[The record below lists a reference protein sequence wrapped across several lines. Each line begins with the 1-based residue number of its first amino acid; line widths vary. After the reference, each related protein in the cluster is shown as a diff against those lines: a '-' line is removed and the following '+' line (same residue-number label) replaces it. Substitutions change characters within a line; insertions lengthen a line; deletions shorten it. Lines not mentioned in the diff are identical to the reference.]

1 MLNADACCRRF
12 QSRINTSIL
21 HLRKIAMLR
30 NKLFAIAFASAIT
43 LPAVGL
49 AADPPAAPASPH
61 TFTANVGFVSDYSFR
76 GISQTMGDPAVQG
89 GFDYSHT
96 PTGLY
101 LGIWGSNVSG
111 TIFTDGSL
119 ESDWYGGWAKT
130 WGDWGVN
137 VGGLYYYYPGA
148 KLANGDKYDTFEGY
162 GSVSWKWISAKI
174 SYAFTDYFGCNQ
186 SSCPASFSG
195 GSDGSTYIELN
206 ATYPVNEVF
215 SITGH
220 VGHQKIEGSSVDL
233 DYTDYKIGVNYLYN
247 GFNFGLAY
255 KDTDADSTL
264 YTFTKAS
271 GKQVDLGEGKVIVSV
286 SKTF

>member
-1 MLNADACCRRF
+1 
-12 QSRINTSIL
+12 
-21 HLRKIAMLR
+21 MLR

-43 LPAVGL
+43 VPGVGL

-61 TFTANVGFVSDYSFR
+61 TFTSNVGFVSDYSFR
-76 GISQTMGDPAVQG
+76 GLSQTMGEPAVQG

-111 TIFTDGSL
+111 TQFIDGNL

-137 VGGLYYYYPGA
+137 IGGLYYYYPGA
-148 KLANGDKYDTFEGY
+148 KLPNGDKYDTFEGY

-174 SYAFTDYFGCNQ
+174 SYAFTDFFGCNG
-186 SSCPASFSG
+186 SSCAPAFDDKSK
-195 GSDGSTYIELN
+195 GSTYIELN
-206 ATYPVNEVF
+206 ATYPVNEAF
-215 SITGH
+215 SIVGH
-220 VGHQKIEGSSVDL
+220 VGHQQIEGTTVDL
-233 DYTDYKIGVNYLYN
+233 DYTDYKLGVNYLYN

-255 KDTDADSTL
+255 KDTDADSAL
-264 YTFTKAS
+264 YTLAKAS
-271 GKQVDLGEGKVIVSV
+271 GKTVDISKGEVLVSV
-286 SKTF
+286 SRTF